1 MGTRFFAAM
10 LLALPLV
17 AAAQNTG
24 ELWEISTQM
33 NIPGM
38 PAGMGGQTQRVC
50 QGDDPERRAASDKD
64 QKDCKVTDKKQT
76 ASRTTITMQCKQG
89 TMTVD
94 QQYNAA
100 RTEFKSNIKMNSK
113 DGEFT
118 MTSTGRKVGACNVQ
132 EANRER
138 NEKIEG
144 MKKQAAAAQ
153 AQGAAAQKQYAD
165 TQIKQCSAAVDNMQ
179 WSGLGAFGQCYKKD
193 TAQCKSSVDAANQ
206 MNPEIAKSC
215 NARAV
220 EFCRRYQTQEGFLKA
235 KADENAAQMCGVSTV
250 SIKTAQC
257 PKAAQSESLAF
268 LGAYCPAEAKPIAQQ
283 HCAGRDYTS
292 KMGGKYARFC
302 ESYLANADFD
312 KPQPSTAQKTTD
324 QVKQGVS
331 KGIDKLKGF
340 FSR

>member
-1 MGTRFFAAM
+1 MKKHFCAAVLM
-10 LLALPLV
+10 ALPLI
-17 AAAQNTG
+17 ASAQNTG

-76 ASRTTITMQCKQG
+76 ATRTSITMQCKQG

-100 RTEFKSNIKMNSK
+100 RTEFKGSIKMTSK
-113 DGEFT
+113 DGDFVMNT
-118 MTSTGRKVGACNVQ
+118 TGRKVGACNVQ
-132 EANRER
+132 QAAKER
-138 NEKIEG
+138 DEKIAG

-153 AQGAAAQKQYAD
+153 AQGAAAQKQYVD
-165 TQIKQCSAAVDNMQ
+165 SQIKQCSAAVDNMQ
-179 WSGLGAFGQCYKKD
+179 WTGLGVYGQCHNKTD
-193 TAQCKSSVDAANQ
+193 ASCKSSMTSSDQ
-206 MNPEIAKSC
+206 MSPEVAKTC
-215 NARAV
+215 NARVV
-220 EFCRRYQTQEGFLKA
+220 EFCKRYQTQEGFLKA
-235 KADENAAQMCGVSTV
+235 KADENAAQMCGVSTAT
-250 SIKTAQC
+250 IKAAQC

-302 ESYLANADFD
+302 ESYLANADFE
-312 KPQPSTAQKTTD
+312 KPRPSATD

-331 KGIDKLKGF
+331 KGMDKLKGF

>member
-50 QGDDPERRAASDKD
+50 QGDDPERRAKSDKD

-138 NEKIEG
+138 DEKIG
-144 MKKQAAAAQ
+144 AMKKQAAAAQ

-165 TQIKQCSAAVDNMQ
+165 SQIKQCGTALDTMNY
-179 WSGLGAFGQCYKKD
+179 SGFYVYGQCYQKTDAK
-193 TAQCKSSVDAANQ
+193 CKSEMTTSDQ
-206 MNPEIAKSC
+206 MSPEIAKSC
-215 NARAV
+215 NSRVA
-220 EFCRRYQTQEGFLKA
+220 EFCKRYQTQEGFLKA
-235 KADENAAQMCGVSTV
+235 KADENAAQLCGVTTT
-250 SIKTAQC
+250 SIKAAQC
-257 PKAAQSESLAF
+257 PKAAQGGSLAF
-268 LGAYCPAEAKPIAQQ
+268 VGAYCPNEAKPIAQE
-283 HCAGRDYTS
+283 HCVGRDYTS
-292 KMGGKYARFC
+292 KMGGKYAKFC
-302 ESYLANADFD
+302 EAYLANADFE
-312 KPQPSTAQKTTD
+312 KSQQSTTQKATD

>member
-1 MGTRFFAAM
+1 MEMRFLAAAV
-10 LLALPLV
+10 LALPLV
-17 AAAQNTG
+17 AAAQNNG

-64 QKDCKVTDKKQT
+64 QKDCKVTDKKHT
-76 ASRTTITMQCKQG
+76 PTRTTITMQCKQG

-100 RTEFKSNIKMNSK
+100 RTEFKGSIKMTSK
-113 DGEFT
+113 DGDFNMNT
-118 MTSTGRKVGACNVQ
+118 TGRKVGACNVQ
-132 EANRER
+132 QAAKER
-138 NEKIEG
+138 DEKIAG
-144 MKKQAAAAQ
+144 VKKQHAAAIA
-153 AQGAAAQKQYAD
+153 AGAAAQKQYTE
-165 TQIKQCSAAVDNMQ
+165 TQIKQCATALDNMQ
-179 WSGLGAFGQCYKKD
+179 WSGFGVYSQCYQKTD
-193 TAQCKSSVDAANQ
+193 ANCKSSLDASNQ
-206 MNPEIAKSC
+206 MSPEIAKSC
-215 NARAV
+215 NARVA
-220 EFCRRYQTQEGFLKA
+220 EFCKRYQTQEGFLKA
-235 KADENAAQMCGVSTV
+235 KADENAAQMCGVTTA
-250 SIKTAQC
+250 SIKAAQC

-268 LGAYCPAEAKPIAQQ
+268 LGSYCPVEAKPIAQQ

-302 ESYLANADFD
+302 DAYLANADFE
-312 KPQPSTAQKTTD
+312 KPQQSQAQKATD